1 MDFEDL
7 KGIVE
12 LGNKNIKCV
21 IFRIKNNNDTEVL
34 STSVI
39 ESAGIHNGSVTN
51 IIKASKA
58 IRSCIGNA
66 EKKIQVSLKKINV
79 LTEQPEF
86 LCTKLSKYRKINGS
100 KIYKEDIEFLLKE
113 GKKQITINDDKHSIV
128 HIFNHNYIVD
138 GKKFMEEPINVY
150 ADFLSHEMTFITM
163 PKNNIKNIYQ
173 TFSECDLEVE
183 RFISTTF
190 ALSVHLLSNDELKF
204 GSSLLDVGLDKIS
217 LGMFKNLALV
227 HSTTFPFGIKYL
239 AKDISKVCSL
249 SIKETENVVNQIN
262 FSFKNNKEL
271 FDENNFLKKNY
282 FFDYNYRKISKTLI
296 LKIITE
302 RLEEILKIIKK
313 QIIEMGLNSTCSKNL
328 TITGEGLKLS
338 NLDEYFSEFFKLNVK
353 KSIKNK
359 KKEEIEEI
367 FAACLGS
374 LQIIAEG
381 WETEAIP
388 KKPNEFGGKSGFF
401 DKIFGK
407 RLSS

>member
-12 LGNKNIKCV
+12 LGNKNIKCI

-34 STSVI
+34 STAVI

-66 EKKIQVSLKKINV
+66 EKKVQTSLKKINV

-113 GKKQITINDDKHSIV
+113 GKKQIIINDDKHSII

-150 ADFLSHEMTFITM
+150 ADFLSHEMTFVTM

-190 ALSVHLLSNDELKF
+190 ALSVHLLSSDELKF
-204 GSSLLDVGLDKIS
+204 GSSLLDVGSDKIS
-217 LGMFKNLALV
+217 LGMFR
-227 HSTTFPFGIKYL
+227 
-239 AKDISKVCSL
+239 
-249 SIKETENVVNQIN
+249 N
-262 FSFKNNKEL
+262 FSFL
-271 FDENNFLKKNY
+271 YSFFLIQ
-282 FFDYNYRKISKTLI
+282 FL
-296 LKIITE
+296 
-302 RLEEILKIIKK
+302 
-313 QIIEMGLNSTCSKNL
+313 
-328 TITGEGLKLS
+328 
-338 NLDEYFSEFFKLNVK
+338 
-353 KSIKNK
+353 
-359 KKEEIEEI
+359 
-367 FAACLGS
+367 
-374 LQIIAEG
+374 
-381 WETEAIP
+381 
-388 KKPNEFGGKSGFF
+388 
-401 DKIFGK
+401 
-407 RLSS
+407 

>member
-1 MDFEDL
+1 MDSEDL

-12 LGNKNIKCV
+12 LGNKNIKCI
-21 IFRIKNNNDTEVL
+21 IFRIKDNNDTEVL
-34 STSVI
+34 STSAI

-66 EKKIQVSLKKINV
+66 EKKVQVSLKKINV
-79 LTEQPEF
+79 LAEQPEF

-113 GKKQITINDDKHSIV
+113 GKKQIIINDDKHSIV

-150 ADFLSHEMTFITM
+150 ADFLSHEMTFVTM

-173 TFSECDLEVE
+173 AFSECDLEVE

-190 ALSVHLLSNDELKF
+190 ALAVNLLSNDELKF
-204 GSSLLDVGLDKIS
+204 GSSLLDVGSDKIS
-217 LGMFKNLALV
+217 LGLV

-249 SIKETENVVNQIN
+249 SIKETENIVNKIN
-262 FSFKNNKEL
+262 FSFKNNEEL
-271 FDENNFLKKNY
+271 FDENNFLKKDY
-282 FFDYNYRKISKTLI
+282 FFDSNFRKISKTLI

-359 KKEEIEEI
+359 KKDEIEEI

-374 LQIIAEG
+374 LKIIAEG

-388 KKPNEFGGKSGFF
+388 KKPNEFGEKSGFF

-407 RLSS
+407 RLSN